1 MEPFNNPSTEKP
13 QRTFLLWFLAICTMI
28 NAGMNVFSFSM
39 YAFFPNFIQ
48 QSMEVV
54 KNIPAFNNAQYQET
68 LELFLTIPQWK
79 FGLLI
84 LAEAAAFAG
93 ALIMLV
99 KLNPI
104 GFHIYTISQILEFCT
119 LNFIIGEKLAMNF
132 SSVILTM
139 LIIVMYAS
147 QLRYMKNKDTNETT
161 GSQNEDYE

>member
-84 LAEAAAFAG
+84 LAEAAAFATPFTREIVPSTHRYVSS
-93 ALIMLV
+93 AIPVLLV
-99 KLNPI
+99 VTP
-104 GFHIYTISQILEFCT
+104 
-119 LNFIIGEKLAMNF
+119 
-132 SSVILTM
+132 
-139 LIIVMYAS
+139 
-147 QLRYMKNKDTNETT
+147 
-161 GSQNEDYE
+161 